1 MTTLAEIETVVAA
14 YEAALKARQALP
26 ERIPIENEE
35 LSAQAR
41 EANAVIFSAWNAL
54 TDVAADAVFLLLPIA
69 QAAVALHEFNKR
81 IPSWGMTPA
90 QELEKVHLFRDYQEA
105 VEKLVGE

>member
-1 MTTLAEIETVVAA
+1 MTTLTEIETVVAA

-41 EANAVIFSAWNAL
+41 EMNAVIFSAWNAL
-54 TDVAADAVFLLLPIA
+54 TDVAADAVFVLLPIA
-69 QAAVALHEFNKR
+69 HAATDYVDSLPAFDHDDSGKRAAL
-81 IPSWGMTPA
+81 
-90 QELEKVHLFRDYQEA
+90 VEA
-105 VEKLVGE
+105 VNKLKGVAGE